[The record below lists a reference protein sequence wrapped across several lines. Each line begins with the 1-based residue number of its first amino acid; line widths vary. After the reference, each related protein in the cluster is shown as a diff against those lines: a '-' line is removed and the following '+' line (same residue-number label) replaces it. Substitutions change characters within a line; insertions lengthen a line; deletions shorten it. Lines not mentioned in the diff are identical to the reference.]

1 MSLSWQQLLT
11 RVRWLGADD
20 APQINW
26 AGVDPKSALNAP
38 DTASADFLLL
48 AKTVD
53 AVLQFC
59 IATATTCKSAGN
71 SSSMKIGDFF
81 ESGDLNTQTERIAS
95 VAITKMG
102 TIKAIADKTASETSI
117 LTQFAQNT
125 LAEMLDPYTN
135 NTLPAFITTLRNR
148 RSQLLYIAR
157 QVDSTV
163 RFLDFKVNMHM
174 RLHTPSFQCASNP
187 KDDTALTPTTPPVPQ
202 STPDPAATPTPTPL
216 PMGGSGSSGG
226 GTPVAFPPSDFT
238 GGGGGMPS
246 GGGGGGTPSDA
257 GSAGQDGGGDGD
269 KKDTKAAKAEA
280 AKEAKAKADAAKAA
294 KAEAAKEAKA
304 KADAAKAE
312 AAKEA
317 KAKADAAKAKADAK
331 KAAAAKTTQAGSQPR
346 PAGTKPRVGGSKK
359 KK

>member
-38 DTASADFLLL
+38 DTASADFPLL

-71 SSSMKIGDFF
+71 PSSMKIGDFF
-81 ESGDLNTQTERIAS
+81 ESGDLNKQTEMIAS

-125 LAEMLDPYTN
+125 LAEMLGPYTN
-135 NTLPAFITTLRNR
+135 KTLPAFIATLRNR

-174 RLHTPSFQCASNP
+174 QLHTPSFQCASNP

-257 GSAGQDGGGDGD
+257 GSAGQDGGGDGN
-269 KKDTKAAKAEA
+269 KKDT
-280 AKEAKAKADAAKAA
+280 KAA

-317 KAKADAAKAKADAK
+317 KAKADAAKEAKAKADAK

-346 PAGTKPRVGGSKK
+346 PAGTKPRGGGGSKK